1 MVLRSVITS
10 RSIRSVMKLD
20 EQAKIKVSETLALLQ
35 QLQLY
40 EKRQNDAD
48 SSVLSLLDKYEQQ
61 IQDRRMKES

>member
-1 MVLRSVITS
+1 
-10 RSIRSVMKLD
+10 MKLD